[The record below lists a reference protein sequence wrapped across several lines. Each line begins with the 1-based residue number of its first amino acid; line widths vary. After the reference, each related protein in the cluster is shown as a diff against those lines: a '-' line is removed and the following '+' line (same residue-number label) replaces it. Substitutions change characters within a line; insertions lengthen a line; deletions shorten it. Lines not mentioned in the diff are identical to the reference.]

1 MLKAVLMDFDGVIVD
16 TESVW
21 FEIYQEWFKTNYQ
34 YELTIQDYLTC
45 VGANSTHLF
54 QFLENE
60 LSTTIDQDQ
69 FNQDCTDEFV
79 KKSSSL
85 PLMDG
90 VISFIKDVKNIPL
103 KLSIATSATL
113 KKPFYHL
120 KRHHLLDEFDTITS
134 AELVTNIKPAPDLFL
149 KSAEILG
156 VNPSEC
162 LVIEDSK
169 NGMIAAQAAGMKCI
183 FVPNRITTH
192 EKVDDKLFMMKV
204 QSLKDININCLLD
217 EFKQ

>member
-21 FEIYQEWFKTNYQ
+21 YEIYQEWLRKNYQ

-54 QFLENE
+54 HFLENE
-60 LSTTIDQDQ
+60 LSTTIDQNQFDQ
-69 FNQDCTDEFV
+69 DSKDEFI

-90 VISFIKDVKNIPL
+90 VISFIKDVKEVPL

-134 AELVTNIKPAPDLFL
+134 AELVTKIKPAPDLFL

-156 VNPSEC
+156 VKPSEC

-169 NGMIAAQAAGMKCI
+169 NGMLAAQAAGMKCI
-183 FVPNRITTH
+183 FVPNKITTH
-192 EKVDDKLFMMKV
+192 EQVNNELYIMKV
-204 QSLKDININCLLD
+204 QSLKDININYLLN
-217 EFKQ
+217 EFK